1 MKMRHLLWL
10 PVCCLLLCACG
21 GAQQQNNTLQK
32 GEGAF
37 ETIEWKVEPGQT
49 FGQLVSE
56 VRYVPLESTKESFV
70 GGISKV
76 LVRGDEVYVM
86 DNARLTPR
94 YGIRV
99 FGTDGRYRRHIG
111 REGKGPGELLN
122 MQNFTIRDSL
132 LFVADTKSDKLV
144 VYTLAGDFVEQLPVP
159 ESAIV
164 SCAACNDGL
173 LWSGDIYYKEI
184 PQDRYGLYRTD
195 DRGNLLWKAKLYDE
209 RATRALITESS
220 DSLFVWMQH
229 CSDSMFVYDRRGEV
243 IGGIRFNFPEKYRIP
258 YDARPEVM
266 LKPHRGKDY
275 GYYHFEAGTEF
286 LVGPYLLGLITMPYG
301 EWNTIAVDRRTGK
314 IYVDGNDEN
323 VYRNRVVEGYALN
336 DSTFVTWITP
346 DSEAVLQERHPEA
359 AAALPDDV
367 RQRIDDGDCALV
379 FYTLKL

>member
-32 GEGAF
+32 GEMAF
-37 ETIEWKVEPGQT
+37 ETIEWQEEPDQT
-49 FGQLVSE
+49 FQQLVSDI
-56 VRYVPLESTKESFV
+56 RYVPLESTPESFLTDIV
-70 GGISKV
+70 KV
-76 LVRGDEVYVM
+76 LVRGDEIYVI
-86 DNARLTPR
+86 DREDAAPR
-94 YGIRV
+94 YGGIRV

-122 MQNFTIRDSL
+122 LTDFTIRDSL
-132 LFVADTKSDKLV
+132 LFAVDTKSDKLV

-159 ESAIV
+159 ESAIA

-195 DRGNLLWKAKLYDE
+195 DRGNLLWKAKLYGE
-209 RATRALITESS
+209 QATRALIAESS
-220 DSLFVWMQH
+220 DSLFVWRKE
-229 CSDSMFVYDRRGEV
+229 CCDSIYLYDRRGEV
-243 IGGIRFNFPEKYRIP
+243 VGGIRFNFPEKYRIP
-258 YDARPEVM
+258 YDQRLEV
-266 LKPHRGKDY
+266 KSKSHREDF
-275 GYYHFEAGTEF
+275 GYYEF
-286 LVGPYLLGLITMPYG
+286 DMPLVVGPYLLGLVSQPQDDWI
-301 EWNTIAVDRRTGK
+301 NVAADRRTGK
-314 IYVDGNDEN
+314 VYIDDNDHN
-323 VYRNRVVEGYALN
+323 LIRARVMGGYALS

-346 DSEAVLQERHPEA
+346 DSEAVLAKKNPEA

-367 RQRIDDGDCALV
+367 RQRIDDGDCVLV

>member
-21 GAQQQNNTLQK
+21 GAQQQNNTLQE

-56 VRYVPLESTKESFV
+56 VRYVPLESTKESLMV
-70 GGISKV
+70 SIKKI
-76 LVRGDEVYVM
+76 LIRGDEIYVM
-86 DNARLTPR
+86 DASQSAPR

-111 REGKGPGELLN
+111 REGKGPGELLS
-122 MQNFTIRDSL
+122 MKGFTIRDSL
-132 LFVADTKSDKLV
+132 LFVADLRADKLV
-144 VYTLAGDFVEQLPVP
+144 VYTLAGDFVEQQPLP
-159 ESAIV
+159 ERAV
-164 SCAACNDGL
+164 SSCVACEDGL

-195 DRGNLLWKAKLYDE
+195 DRGNLQWKKQLYGEQD
-209 RATRALITESS
+209 TRVFLSESS
-220 DSLFVWMQH
+220 DSLFVWRKE
-229 CSDSMFVYDRRGEV
+229 CCDSIYLYDRRGEV
-243 IGGIRFNFPEKYRIP
+243 VGGIRFNFPEKYRIP
-258 YDARPEVM
+258 YDQRLEV
-266 LKPHRGKDY
+266 KSKSHREDF
-275 GYYHFEAGTEF
+275 GYYEF
-286 LVGPYLLGLITMPYG
+286 DMPLVVGPYLLGLVSQPQDDWI
-301 EWNTIAVDRRTGK
+301 NVAADRRTGK
-314 IYVDGNDEN
+314 VYIDDNDHN
-323 VYRNRVVEGYALN
+323 LIRARVMGGYALS

-346 DSEAVLQERHPEA
+346 DSEDVLLEGHPEA

-367 RQRIDDGDCALV
+367 RQRIDDGDCVLV